1 MVSLSKTKKELDR
14 DTKFLESGVGD
25 NMIPN
30 FAKGQRIGFSKGIE
44 SFKQTK
50 KGDAFRKENRGKD
63 FKFEIPSIKGKRKNG
78 KNGKD
83 FVFSL

>member
-1 MVSLSKTKKELDR
+1 MVSLNKTKKELDR
-14 DTKFLESGVGD
+14 DTKFLESGVGE

-63 FKFEIPSIKGKRKNG
+63 FVFSVDAGRKKR
-78 KNGKD
+78 GKD

>member
-1 MVSLSKTKKELDR
+1 MVSLNKTKKELDR
-14 DTKFLESGVGD
+14 DSKFLESGVGD

-30 FAKGQRIGFSKGIE
+30 SSKRQRLGFTKGIE
-44 SFKQTK
+44 GFKQTK

-63 FKFEIPSIKGKRKNG
+63 FKFEIPSLDGKKNR
-78 KNGKD
+78 GKD

>member
-1 MVSLSKTKKELDR
+1 MPSLNKTKKELDR
-14 DTKFLESGVGD
+14 DSKRLDIGVSD

-30 FAKGQRIGFSKGIE
+30 STKRQRIGFSDGIE

-63 FKFEIPSIKGKRKNG
+63 FVFDINAGRKTR
-78 KNGKD
+78 GKD